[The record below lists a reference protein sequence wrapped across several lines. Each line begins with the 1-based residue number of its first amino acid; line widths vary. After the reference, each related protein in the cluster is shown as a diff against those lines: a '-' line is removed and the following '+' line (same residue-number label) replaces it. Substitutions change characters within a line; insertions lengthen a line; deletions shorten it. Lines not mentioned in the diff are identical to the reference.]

1 MEKNLR
7 KNTIWNTIG
16 ITLNSF
22 NSLFFLIII
31 NRLNGVNIAGIFS
44 FAFSIACL
52 LYIVGIYSGRTFQ
65 VSDIK
70 GDLNDKEYLVH
81 KFITCGIMI
90 VLTFGFV
97 LTKDYSMNKNLT
109 IIILSLYK
117 CLEAFSDTLYGY
129 LQKNDELHIVGK
141 SLFYKSLIGII
152 VFLAIDIVT
161 KNIILSCLALVI
173 NSLLFVLFYDIK
185 KSKSLISKAKVKFS
199 NVYKLF
205 RIGFSVFA
213 FSFLAV
219 FIVNVP
225 KYVIDILLS
234 DSFQTIFGII
244 IMPGTVMSLCGQYI
258 MAPLLTNIVGF
269 YNREEYI
276 EFKNIVIK
284 IVKILILLGIIVEIC
299 AAILG
304 IPILSLVY
312 AIDLTSYKIDLLL
325 IIFGAIL
332 YAVAGIFSTAL
343 ITMRK
348 NNMQLVIYAV
358 DSIFGAGLCY
368 ILISNFGIH
377 GATYGYLFTMV
388 LHCILYVVYF
398 IYEYKKLKYQRKIPK
413 EFN

>member
-152 VFLAIDIVT
+152 VFFAIDIVT
-161 KNIILSCLALVI
+161 KNIILSCLGLVI

-219 FIVNVP
+219 FIVNIP

-269 YNREEYI
+269 YNRQEYI

-312 AIDLTSYKIDLLL
+312 AINLTSYKIDLLL

-358 DSIFGAGLCY
+358 DSIFGAVLCY

-398 IYEYKKLKYQRKIPK
+398 IYEYKKLKYQKRIPK